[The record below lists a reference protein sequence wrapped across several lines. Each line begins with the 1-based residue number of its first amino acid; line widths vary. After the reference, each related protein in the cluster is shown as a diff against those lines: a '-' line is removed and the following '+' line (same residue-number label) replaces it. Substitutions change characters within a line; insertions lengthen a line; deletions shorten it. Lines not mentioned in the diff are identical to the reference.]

1 MLQGVI
7 RIFSKINEMEPRYTA
22 VSRLV
27 KPLKHIASI
36 LTPCEDKSSETAEWE
51 LSVLLEWVK
60 QTYTLE
66 SDELMVNNLLNF
78 SRGFWKGLFTCYDHY
93 YMPRT
98 NNDLER
104 FFRQT
109 KASHRRITGLRSW
122 NSYIIRNGEM
132 IVLVSDALRQE
143 HVISRLRSV
152 SFSRYKSRK
161 ARWDQRLTSVI
172 LRKKFNRNTECYLN
186 DLEQKWDLL
195 NS

>member
-1 MLQGVI
+1 VLSEY
-7 RIFSKINEMEPRYTA
+7 SKIDEMKPSYTA

-27 KPLKHIASI
+27 KPLEHIASI
-36 LTPCEDKSSETAEWE
+36 LTPEKHKSSETAEWE
-51 LSVLLEWVK
+51 LSMLLKWVK
-60 QTYTLE
+60 QSYTLQ
-66 SDELMVNNLLNF
+66 SDELMVNNLLNY
-78 SRGFWKGLFTCYDHY
+78 SKGFWKGLFTCYDHY
-93 YMPRT
+93 YIPRT

-152 SFSRYKSRK
+152 SFSHYKSRK
-161 ARWDQRLTSVI
+161 ALWDQRLTNVI
-172 LRKKFNRNTECYLN
+172 LRKKFNRNTEGYLN
-186 DLEQKWDLL
+186 DLEQKW
-195 NS
+195 NSLMS

>member
-1 MLQGVI
+1 MLQGVV
-7 RIFSKINEMEPRYTA
+7 RIFSKIDGMEPMYTA

-27 KPLKHIASI
+27 KPLKHIATI
-36 LTPCEDKSSETAEWE
+36 LTPGEDKSSETAEWE
-51 LSVLLEWVK
+51 LSMLLEWVK
-60 QTYTLE
+60 QTYTLQ
-66 SDELMVNNLLNF
+66 SDELMVTHLINF

-93 YMPRT
+93 YIPRT

-152 SFSRYKSRK
+152 SFSQYKSRK
-161 ARWDQRLTSVI
+161 ALCDQRLTGVI
-172 LRKKFNRNTECYLN
+172 LRKKFNRDTEGYLN
-186 DLEQKWDLL
+186 DLEQKL
-195 NS
+195 NSLMS